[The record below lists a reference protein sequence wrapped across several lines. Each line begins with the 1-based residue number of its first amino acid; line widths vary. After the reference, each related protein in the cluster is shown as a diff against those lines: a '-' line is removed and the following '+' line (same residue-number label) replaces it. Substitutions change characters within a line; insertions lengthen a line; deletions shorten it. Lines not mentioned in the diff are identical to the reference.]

1 MARRIPVVSSLLLL
15 IAGFGVAGCTADEY
29 ARQADREVGEILR
42 EGRERTVGRRREE
55 AARPHHATPS
65 PAAPAV
71 PGEPVASPPSA
82 APAAPMVEANPPRV
96 IAALDAPQTPPDTT
110 PPISAPA
117 QQPAPAVAPDRAGAA
132 AAAPDP
138 ALAAPVAPDP
148 QGAAPAAPDPLGAAP
163 AAPDP
168 TVRVLTLNDALDIA
182 VHSNRD
188 YVSQKETL
196 YLTALSLTATRHSF
210 SPLLAAALQYTF
222 AGGGDVPETHNPGL
236 SMSLSKLLPSGAKVD
251 LSAASSFFDGHGD
264 GFSSAAGIR
273 LTQPLLRG
281 FGRDV
286 AYEALTQAERDLVY
300 AIRDFELFRE
310 TFSIDVAR
318 RFYDIVQ
325 QKQSV
330 ENQRRNF
337 QGFVDGRRRAE
348 ALFGVVDSVKQ
359 LDVLRAKRSELQSQN
374 SLIEVEE
381 TLRLAVESFRI
392 FLGIGAGERIDVAE
406 AEPEFVPVDW
416 DIESAVDVAR
426 QNRLDLLNRR
436 QQLEDSVRGVNIAR
450 DSLRPGLA
458 LGLGYDRTDFDTS
471 FAHQRLDR
479 DAYSASLTLD
489 LPLDRLAER
498 NAYRSS
504 RIALDRARRSL
515 DEFEDNLAVD
525 VRRTFREL
533 VRRKQSLDIQT
544 ELIEDQQRNVSIA
557 KMRFERGDVSNREVV
572 EAQEA
577 LLEAL
582 NTRIREKV
590 DYEIA
595 RLNLLRNLGILFI
608 DEHGMWNE

>member
-1 MARRIPVVSSLLLL
+1 MACRIPVVRSLLVV
-15 IAGFGVAGCTADEY
+15 IAGFGVAGCTAEEY
-29 ARQADREVGEILR
+29 VRQADREVGEILR
-42 EGRERTVGRRREE
+42 DGRERTIGRRREE
-55 AARPHHATPS
+55 AARPHSASPLPVEPAG
-65 PAAPAV
+65 PAAPVV
-71 PGEPVASPPSA
+71 PG
-82 APAAPMVEANPPRV
+82 APAANVPGASAPAAQGSPARV
-96 IAALDAPQTPPDTT
+96 IAALDGAPVPQAPSNAAPPA
-110 PPISAPA
+110 PAPA
-117 QQPAPAVAPDRAGAA
+117 QEP
-132 AAAPDP
+132 
-138 ALAAPVAPDP
+138 
-148 QGAAPAAPDPLGAAP
+148 AAPAAPDPS
-163 AAPDP
+163 
-168 TVRVLTLNDALDIA
+168 VRVLTLSEALDIA

-188 YVSQKETL
+188 YVSQKEAL

-210 SPLLAAALQYTF
+210 APLVTALLQYNF
-222 AGGGDVPETHNPGL
+222 AGSDTGPETSGAGL
-236 SMSLSKLLPSGAKVD
+236 TMTLRKLLPTGGALDLSGA
-251 LSAASSFFDGHGD
+251 SNFADGHGD
-264 GFSSAAGIR
+264 FFSSSAGIH
-273 LTQPLLRG
+273 LSQPLLRG
-281 FGRDV
+281 FGREV
-286 AYEALTQAERDLVY
+286 AYEALTQAERNLVY

-381 TLRLAVESFRI
+381 NLRLAVDSFRI
-392 FLGIGAGERIDVAE
+392 FLGLSAGERIDVAE
-406 AEPEFVPVDW
+406 AEPDFVPIDW

-450 DSLRPGLA
+450 DSLRPDLSLDLSYGRS
-458 LGLGYDRTDFDTS
+458 GSDRT
-471 FAHQRLDR
+471 FADQRLD
-479 DAYSASLTLD
+479 DQTYGASLTLG
-489 LPLDRLAER
+489 LPVDRLAER